1 MTENCFNISRLYD
14 SENTVSEI
22 ESIEKAC
29 FSSPWSLDS
38 IKNSLGNSNTRFLTA
53 EHKQSGAI
61 IGFCAYTCIVDEC
74 EILNIAVYPEHRKKG
89 AARSLLKTAIN
100 DAEKNG
106 VRSFFLEVRESN
118 LAAISLYKSF
128 GFKCISKR
136 KNYYSFPKEDALLM
150 LLKINDAE

>member
-1 MTENCFNISRLYD
+1 MTENCFYISRLYD

-38 IKNSLGNSNTRFLTA
+38 IKNSLGNANTRFLTA

-89 AARSLLKTAIN
+89 AARSLLKTA
-100 DAEKNG
+100 DKRWQKKTVYA
-106 VRSFFLEVRESN
+106 VFFL
-118 LAAISLYKSF
+118 K
-128 GFKCISKR
+128 
-136 KNYYSFPKEDALLM
+136 
-150 LLKINDAE
+150 